1 MKKLLIFNFCVALFL
16 AIAVM
21 WSVSVNSLSAP
32 VVSPLLAGSYA
43 GSSFIIMIMSF
54 SSIFSGM
61 TVRQENVVKRI
72 FVVVFDIL
80 FIATILTAID
90 DFTDMGV
97 WPGILLAFLNALGLL
112 YYVIKVRNK
121 SQ

>member
-80 FIATILTAID
+80 LYNINLTCCSIELCA
-90 DFTDMGV
+90 
-97 WPGILLAFLNALGLL
+97 
-112 YYVIKVRNK
+112 
-121 SQ
+121 